1 MLVNNLAI
9 SKYSRGGHLLIMN
22 EKDQLLKILKSL
34 SYEEGDFVLASGKK
48 SSYYIDAKETTLNPE
63 GMYLTGNIMHAM
75 VREIA
80 GIGAVGGVSIGG
92 DPLVCSVVLAAYGKK
107 DDLVGFLIRKEPKG
121 HGTNRWVEGGKNLRK
136 GMNVVILEDV
146 VTTGGSS
153 LKAIEA
159 TEKEG
164 YTVKGIVAIIDR
176 LEGGKDTIES
186 KGYIFKSIFTLND
199 LR

>member
-1 MLVNNLAI
+1 
-9 SKYSRGGHLLIMN
+9 MN
-22 EKDQLLKILKSL
+22 EKDRLLKILKAL
-34 SYEEGDFVLASGKK
+34 SYEEGDFVLVSGKK

-63 GMYLTGNIMHAM
+63 GMYLVGNIMFAM
-75 VREIA
+75 VKEIS
-80 GIGAVGGVSIGG
+80 GVDAVGGVSIGG
-92 DPLVCSVVLAAYGKK
+92 DPLVCAVVLTAFGRK
-107 DDLVGFLIRKEPKG
+107 DNLAGFLIRKEPKG

-136 GMNVVILEDV
+136 GMSVIILEDV

-164 YTVKGIVAIIDR
+164 YSVKGIVAIIDR
-176 LEGGKDTIES
+176 LEGGKDIIES

-199 LR
+199 LK